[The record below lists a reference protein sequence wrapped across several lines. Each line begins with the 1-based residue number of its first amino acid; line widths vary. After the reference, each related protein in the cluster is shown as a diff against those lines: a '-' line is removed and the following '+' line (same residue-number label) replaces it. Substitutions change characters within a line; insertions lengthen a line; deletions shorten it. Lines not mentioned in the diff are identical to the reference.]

1 MVNVKSNRGVVFLSL
16 QDLFNSTFYSLKE
29 GSTLG
34 IPENIKVDSSK
45 ELLVQQ
51 HFTAAAPLSG
61 HFKGIN
67 HFSIT

>member
-16 QDLFNSTFYSLKE
+16 EDLFNSTFYSLKE

-34 IPENIKVDSSK
+34 IPENINVDSSK

-51 HFTAAAPLSG
+51 HFTAAPLSG

-67 HFSIT
+67 HFFIT